1 MKILILED
9 DFTLAKELQSFLQG
23 QGYDCECLYDGQ
35 LFLRKANTE
44 SAGLF
49 ILDINVPG
57 LNGMEVCAEIR
68 RNNKVTPI
76 LMLTAFGEI
85 EEKVASFRNGADDY
99 LVKPFHFDE
108 LLYRVKALLRRGEKP
123 VQTEENMNISNLVI
137 NEGQGT
143 VSREGQ
149 DIHLTPKEFKLLVI
163 LARARGR
170 VVSKQQIAEQL
181 WDDNVYTSLNTLE
194 VFINFLRKKIDRDFE
209 PKLIHTKQGFGYYL
223 KEESE

>member
-1 MKILILED
+1 
-9 DFTLAKELQSFLQG
+9 
-23 QGYDCECLYDGQ
+23 
-35 LFLRKANTE
+35 
-44 SAGLF
+44 
-49 ILDINVPG
+49 
-57 LNGMEVCAEIR
+57 
-68 RNNKVTPI
+68 
-76 LMLTAFGEI
+76 MLTAFGEI

-143 VSREGQ
+143 VFREGQ